1 MFGELSLSERAIAS
15 QGVMFFG
22 SETVTSEFTQTT
34 DGVAILSGLLDLS
47 GTSVKAAFAAGTA
60 AGIAELSMN
69 FTMTTVQ
76 TATASGF
83 STSLFWVR

>member
-22 SETVTSEFTQTT
+22 SETVTSEFTQTS
-34 DGVAILSGLLDLS
+34 DGISILSGILDLS
-47 GTSVKAAFAAGTA
+47 GTSSKAAFAAGIA

-69 FTMTTVQ
+69 FAMTTSRN
-76 TATASGF
+76 AI
-83 STSLFWVR
+83 

>member
-1 MFGELSLSERAIAS
+1 
-15 QGVMFFG
+15 MFFG

-47 GTSVKAAFAAGTA
+47 GTSLYNQHSRLAIA

-69 FTMTTVQ
+69 FAMTTVQ
-76 TATASGF
+76 TVIRTTAQ
-83 STSLFWVR
+83 T

>member
-47 GTSVKAAFAAGTA
+47 GTSVKQHSRLALLLA
-60 AGIAELSMN
+60 LQN
-69 FTMTTVQ
+69 C
-76 TATASGF
+76 
-83 STSLFWVR
+83 R